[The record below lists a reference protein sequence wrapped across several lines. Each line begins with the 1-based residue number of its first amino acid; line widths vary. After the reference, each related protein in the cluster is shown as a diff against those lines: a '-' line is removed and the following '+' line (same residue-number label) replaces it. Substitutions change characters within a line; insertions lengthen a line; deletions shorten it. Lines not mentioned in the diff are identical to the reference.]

1 MVRTEDA
8 DRVGHSG
15 WVSAEEL
22 SAPWVRQL
30 LDGGGQ
36 QFGFHGVRCVADVPW
51 NMEHGR
57 ISIGLGCRAE
67 TISMLMIGKR
77 PGPVLL
83 GSVSTGGRGRAPG

>member
-1 MVRTEDA
+1 M
-8 DRVGHSG
+8 
-15 WVSAEEL
+15 
-22 SAPWVRQL
+22 

-67 TISMLMIGKR
+67 TITMLMLGKR

-83 GSVSTGGRGRAPG
+83 GSVSTGGRARTPGWIWPSGAQPVIRKLSLPPLGA